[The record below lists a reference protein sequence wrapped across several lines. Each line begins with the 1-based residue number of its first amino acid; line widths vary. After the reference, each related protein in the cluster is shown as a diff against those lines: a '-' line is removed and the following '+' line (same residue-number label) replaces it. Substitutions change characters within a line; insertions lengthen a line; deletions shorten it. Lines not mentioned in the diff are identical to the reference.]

1 MTEFTTIL
9 FVLIGV
15 ILGFVAGR
23 ATSRAGDAS
32 TLHKELTKNRK
43 ELELYKREMADHFA
57 STAVMMEQFDE
68 QYQRLFQYMSEQNQK
83 LAPQQNAFRTESAD
97 SNPMGSVEA
106 VPETQPLD
114 YSGVRSGLLNDQNKL
129 S

>member
-23 ATSRAGDAS
+23 ATSRAGDAAK
-32 TLHKELTKNRK
+32 LHKELTKNRK

-57 STAVMMEQFDE
+57 STSVMMEQFDE
-68 QYQRLFQYMSEQNQK
+68 QYQRLFQHMSDQSQK
-83 LAPQQNAFRTESAD
+83 LAPQQSAFRTEPTD
-97 SNPMGSVEA
+97 SNLMNSVEA

-114 YSGVRSGLLNDQNKL
+114 YSGERSGLLNDQNKL
-129 S
+129 G